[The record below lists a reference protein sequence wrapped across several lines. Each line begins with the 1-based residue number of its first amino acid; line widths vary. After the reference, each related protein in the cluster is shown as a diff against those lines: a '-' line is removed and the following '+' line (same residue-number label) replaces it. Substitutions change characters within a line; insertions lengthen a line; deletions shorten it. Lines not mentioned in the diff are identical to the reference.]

1 MSNRSILKKI
11 DQWSFSKIEAIRSS
25 AISLWYDDVID
36 GLDQK
41 NKKIVSALT
50 HTLIATSP
58 LIISL
63 TLFIVVLIF
72 GGVIESQKKQI
83 SSIDNIIKMETQ
95 LKNALLPII
104 KEPSV
109 KSPSSF
115 MNTLKMK
122 MSGNKNFL
130 KKVVINSVDIE
141 PGKGSISIL
150 RGKLSFNGIGI
161 SELKNIINTLQ
172 NKMLAGLYEITVSV
186 DKDTE
191 LLRGNFEIEMRVK

>member
-1 MSNRSILKKI
+1 MSSRSILKKI
-11 DQWSFSKIEAIRSS
+11 DQWSFAKIEAIRSS
-25 AISLWYDDVID
+25 AISLWYDDLID

-41 NKKIVSALT
+41 SKKTVSALT
-50 HTLIATSP
+50 HTVIATSP
-58 LIISL
+58 LIFSL
-63 TLFIVVLIF
+63 ILFIVVLF
-72 GGVIESQKKQI
+72 FSGVIDTQKNQI

-95 LKNALLPII
+95 LKNALLPIT
-104 KEPSV
+104 KESSV
-109 KSPSSF
+109 TSPSSF

-122 MSGNKNFL
+122 MPGNKSFL

-172 NKMLAGLYEITVSV
+172 NKMMAGLYEITVSV
-186 DKDTE
+186 DKDTD